1 MCLLMSGPVPFSRVP
16 ERAAAGPRSRGDL
29 AAVRAA
35 EVAVVAGCAQ
45 PVRRRRG
52 IGLVRRGRDR
62 VRGGAAS
69 N

>member
-52 IGLVRRGRDR
+52 M
-62 VRGGAAS
+62 AW
-69 N
+69 